1 MPGTLET
8 TQSSSRKS
16 LIERLAS
23 LRIQSSSSS
32 SSSSSSTQTQTQS
45 KAPESP
51 SYIPRSAQST
61 ITTKSKFY
69 SHQHKESNDLLSSPT
84 IGRRRKLTGLTTNV
98 TTKNTAN
105 PSVSSASVSSSCP
118 FDSPKYFPKQKVIEI
133 EGISKFPEF
142 EEIPISEIER
152 NHSVKEVVTSFID
165 SFTILNNFL
174 TKSSNS
180 TSAKLHLQNLNT
192 SFAALQMD
200 LKVAVSQ
207 LNEHKDLKDENEKL
221 NNEIEKLNIEINSL
235 NQEILNLKSK
245 NDTKLDNTVVLEKQN
260 QELEGQLKIA
270 LNQISEI
277 KIAFDKE
284 KVTFIHS
291 LTLIFLHLFRKMSSS
306 YKIIWKKLYN

>member
-1 MPGTLET
+1 MPIPGTLET
-8 TQSSSRKS
+8 DQSSSRKS
-16 LIERLAS
+16 LIERLAT

-32 SSSSSSTQTQTQS
+32 FSASSSSSSQS

-69 SHQHKESNDLLSSPT
+69 SHQQKESNDFLASPT
-84 IGRRRKLTGLTTNV
+84 IGRRRKLTGLTTVTNTNITTNPNV
-98 TTKNTAN
+98 VN
-105 PSVSSASVSSSCP
+105 PSVSSSCP

-142 EEIPISEIER
+142 EEIKVSEIER

-200 LKVAVSQ
+200 LKVAISQ
-207 LNEHKDLKDENEKL
+207 LNEQKDMKDENEKL
-221 NNEIEKLNIEINSL
+221 KDEIEKLNIEINNL
-235 NQEILNLKSK
+235 NQEILTK
-245 NDTKLDNTVVLEKQN
+245 NDTKLDNNSVLVKQN
-260 QELEGQLKIA
+260 QELEEQLKIA

-277 KIAFDKE
+277 KISFDKE
-284 KVTFIHS
+284 KVTFTFIV
-291 LTLIFLHLFRKMSSS
+291 
-306 YKIIWKKLYN
+306 